1 MAIQFTAQQA
11 KTARVNAQ
19 LSQGRV
25 ASDLGINRSYLSQFE
40 SGKLLFDDATV
51 NRLRDYYVKRDV
63 QIESLAQ
70 APSAQFKDDSE
81 ESNTLRLR
89 DGFLLPPEADED
101 HVDALLN
108 EYAENRRRIGDICNI
123 DLSNSGFLGFG
134 VDEDVANKRTSEV
147 LSIMA
152 RNYAIIEELQ
162 GHQIIEQNPK
172 QSAKDEKKT
181 VRYFLNL
188 RLKPYIATLAHSAA
202 INRPANR

>member
-1 MAIQFTAQQA
+1 MVIQFTAQQA

-51 NRLRDYYVKRDV
+51 NRLRDYYMKREAGV
-63 QIESLAQ
+63 ESLAQ
-70 APSAQFKDDSE
+70 VPAAPLKDDSD

-101 HVDALLN
+101 HVEALLN
-108 EYAENRRRIGDICNI
+108 EYAENRRQIRELCNI

-134 VDEDVANKRTSEV
+134 VDEDKARKLTDDV
-147 LSIMA
+147 LGLMA
-152 RNYAIIEELQ
+152 RNYTIIEELQ
-162 GHQIIEQNPK
+162 GHGGILVNAGRPREG
-172 QSAKDEKKT
+172 EKKR
-181 VRYFLNL
+181 VSDFVEF
-188 RLKPYIATLAHSAA
+188 RLISYVTQASQTWR
-202 INRPANR
+202 N